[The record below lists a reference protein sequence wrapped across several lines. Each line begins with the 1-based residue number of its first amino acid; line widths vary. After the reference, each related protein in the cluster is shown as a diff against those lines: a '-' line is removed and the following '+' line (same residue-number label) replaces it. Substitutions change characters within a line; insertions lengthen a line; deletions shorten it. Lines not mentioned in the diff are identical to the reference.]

1 MSFANNSRTANTA
14 NLSMSL
20 VERKK
25 RQVLV
30 YYTHNY
36 FDFVCLFE
44 SICLANLMLK
54 MMLAYNNGDIVVW
67 TKTSI
72 LSREATLGRFS
83 SLPGSSN
90 DGDNRFLLAYIVER
104 YANMQGTIFVRH
116 VKG

>member
-1 MSFANNSRTANTA
+1 
-14 NLSMSL
+14 
-20 VERKK
+20 
-25 RQVLV
+25 
-30 YYTHNY
+30 
-36 FDFVCLFE
+36 
-44 SICLANLMLK
+44 MLK